1 MKKILIDTL
10 IIAKIN
16 ILSMRENLMAFII
29 ISLVIPLGMTYL
41 ISLASPGW
49 NLNTK
54 VNYLTGML
62 VLSSSLTVVNGI
74 GQFIA
79 QDRLGGV
86 LSWYRTSPVHPASY
100 ILGVTFTYLV
110 AIFIQCIILIPIAT
124 ILWGFYLN
132 IFNISII
139 IVVIIVQSLT
149 LVGIGAV
156 IGTRAKNIQ
165 TSTALTNL
173 ISFIIVFAT
182 PAYYSIDVI
191 PEKFRFL
198 CYILPTT
205 YASLM
210 VKRQCLDGYLDLYLL
225 LMLALMSIPYV
236 AVGFTGMRW
245 REK

>member
-1 MKKILIDTL
+1 MKKMLVDIL

-16 ILSMRENLMAFII
+16 ILSMRESLVAFII
-29 ISLVIPLGMTYL
+29 ISLIIPLGMTYL

-49 NLNTK
+49 SLNTK

-110 AIFIQCIILIPIAT
+110 AILIQCVILIPTAS
-124 ILWGFYLN
+124 ILWGIHLN
-132 IFNISII
+132 IINILIII
-139 IVVIIVQSLT
+139 IVIIFESLA
-149 LVGIGAV
+149 LIGVGAV
-156 IGTRAKNIQ
+156 IGTRSKNIQ
-165 TSTALTNL
+165 TSTAITNL
-173 ISFIIVFAT
+173 LSFIIVFAT

-191 PEKFRFL
+191 PENFRFI

-205 YASLM
+205 QASLI
-210 VKRQCLDGYLDLYLL
+210 VKRLYLYGYLDLHMLTI
-225 LMLALMSIPYV
+225 LALMSIPYMV
-236 AVGFTGMRW
+236 VGFTGMRW